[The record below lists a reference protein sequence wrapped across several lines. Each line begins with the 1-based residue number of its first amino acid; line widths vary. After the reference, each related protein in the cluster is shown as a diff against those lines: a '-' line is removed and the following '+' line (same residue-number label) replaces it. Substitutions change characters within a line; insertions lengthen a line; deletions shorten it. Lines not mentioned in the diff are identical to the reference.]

1 MHIQLNGE
9 QQDVPESI
17 CDVESLITH
26 LGLSDRMIVV
36 EKNREILDRDQYSE
50 ILLEEGDRLEIVQF
64 VGGG

>member
-1 MHIQLNGE
+1 MHIQLNGK